1 MKPAAKSTLLLIV
14 LIFLSAN
21 IHALDTDCIK
31 KESYYIKPGYTLKV
45 INKYGD
51 LNIITGSNDSIALCA
66 VAAIDQE
73 NSDLV
78 KKSLQLINIV
88 ATKNGDTITVN
99 TVYDRK
105 FFSQSFSNGRK
116 SFNVNYTIE
125 VPEYINITLVNSYGN
140 ISLDK
145 VTGFVNINLSRGKL
159 FARELVRGNVKPISS
174 VTVNNGEISI
184 EKSGWLIVR
193 ALNCPLAMLGTAK
206 AVVLTSAFSTIRI
219 EEINSLVIYSKSDRY
234 TIMNADKIHNESSY
248 TNLDIRNLSELL
260 ESVSSYGS
268 INIDKLG
275 NLFTSVN
282 ISSDHS
288 PVTITTTDENTFY
301 TDITV
306 IQADLKYAEKLRT
319 SLTRTN
325 PDNEIRLSG
334 SIGNNPGSVIRVK
347 AVSANVNLK

>member
-1 MKPAAKSTLLLIV
+1 MKPAVKLTFLLIA
-14 LIFLSAN
+14 LILFSAN

-31 KESYYIKPGYTLKV
+31 KESYSVKPSYTLKV

-51 LNIITGSNDSIALCA
+51 VNIITGSNDSIALCA

-73 NSDLV
+73 NIELV
-78 KKSLQLINIV
+78 KKSLQLISIE

-99 TVYDRK
+99 TVYDRR

-125 VPEYINITLVNSYGN
+125 VPEYLNLILVNSFGN
-140 ISLDK
+140 ISVEK
-145 VTGFVNINLSRGKL
+145 ISGYVKIKLSRGKL
-159 FARELVRGNVKPISS
+159 YAKELVRDNVKPISS
-174 VTVNNGEISI
+174 VTVDNGEVAID
-184 EKSGWLIVR
+184 KSGWLNLRVI
-193 ALNCPLAMLGTAK
+193 NCPTALLGTAK
-206 AVVLTSAFSTIRI
+206 AAVLTSAFSTISI
-219 EEINSLVIYSKSDRY
+219 EKIGSLVIYSKSDRY
-234 TIMNADKIHNESSY
+234 TINNADRIHNESFY
-248 TNLDIRNLSELL
+248 TKLDIRNLSELL

-268 INIDKLG
+268 ININNLG
-275 NLFTSVN
+275 KLFTTVN

-288 PVTITTTDENTFY
+288 PVTIATSDDNTFY

-306 IQADLKYAEKLRT
+306 SQADLKYAEKFRT

-325 PDNEIRLSG
+325 PDREIRLSG
-334 SIGNNPGSVIRVK
+334 SIGNNPGSIIMVK